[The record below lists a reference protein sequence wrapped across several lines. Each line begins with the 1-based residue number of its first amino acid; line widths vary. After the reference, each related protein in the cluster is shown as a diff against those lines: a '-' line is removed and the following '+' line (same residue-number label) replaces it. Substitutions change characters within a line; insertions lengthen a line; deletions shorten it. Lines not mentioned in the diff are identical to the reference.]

1 MEMPEINQRILQI
14 INIYGDRNV
23 KKFAE
28 SIGIAQQT
36 LNRLFN
42 IDTRTNKYPLATTE
56 IIVAITRN
64 YVNINTEWLLLG
76 NGQMDKKKDNN
87 ACEKVAF
94 SRIMDMIERKDE
106 QIDKRD
112 EQIDRLLTLLEQEQK
127 K

>member
-14 INIYGDRNV
+14 IDTYGDRNV

-28 SIGIAQQT
+28 SIGVAQQT

-42 IDTRTNKYPLATTE
+42 VDTRTNKYPMATTE
-56 IIVAITRN
+56 ILVAITRN
-64 YVNINTEWLLLG
+64 YVDVNIEWLLLG
-76 NGQMDKKKDNN
+76 NGQMIKKNEN
-87 ACEKVAF
+87 TPCEKIEF

>member
-14 INIYGDRNV
+14 IDTYGDRNV

-42 IDTRTNKYPLATTE
+42 IDTRTNKYPMATTE
-56 IIVAITRN
+56 ILVAITKN
-64 YVNINTEWLLLG
+64 YVDINIEWLLLG
-76 NGQMDKKKDNN
+76 NGQMNKKKDNN
-87 ACEKVAF
+87 TCDKVEF

>member
-14 INIYGDRNV
+14 IDTYGDRNV

-28 SIGIAQQT
+28 SIGVAQQT

-42 IDTRTNKYPLATTE
+42 VDTRTNKYPMATTE
-56 IIVAITRN
+56 ILVAITRN
-64 YVNINTEWLLLG
+64 YVDVDIEWLLLG
-76 NGQMDKKKDNN
+76 NGQMIKKNEN
-87 ACEKVAF
+87 TPCEKIEF